1 MYRHPERCH
10 PEVSLT
16 FFLCPR
22 PCDLTCGGAVRIME
36 DLMFSAV
43 VVSWERWKQ
52 RIAVQQKVERISA

>member
-1 MYRHPERCH
+1 
-10 PEVSLT
+10 
-16 FFLCPR
+16 
-22 PCDLTCGGAVRIME
+22 ME